1 MTKFLYLIRGGHE
14 NAQKMSPEEMQ
25 GHMQTWTSWMKS
37 MADKGQFVDGLPLAN
52 EGKCVRNGG
61 EIISDGP
68 YPEGKEL
75 VGGYL
80 IINAENLDH
89 AVEISKECPVY
100 EYGGLVE
107 IREIVNM

>member
-1 MTKFLYLIRGGHE
+1 MTKFLYLIRGGQDV
-14 NAQKMSPEEMQ
+14 AKQISPEEMQ
-25 GHMQTWTSWMKS
+25 SHMQSWTNWMKS
-37 MADKGQFVDGLPLAN
+37 LADKGQFVDGLPLAS

-61 EIISDGP
+61 EVISDGP

-80 IINAENLDH
+80 IINAENLDE
-89 AVEISKECPVY
+89 AVEISKPCPVY

-107 IREIVNM
+107 VREIINM